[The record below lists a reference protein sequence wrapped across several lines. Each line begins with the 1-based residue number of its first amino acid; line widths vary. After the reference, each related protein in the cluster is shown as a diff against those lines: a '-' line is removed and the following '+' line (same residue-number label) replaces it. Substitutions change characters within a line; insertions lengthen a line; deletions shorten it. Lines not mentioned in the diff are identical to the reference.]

1 MYHVDNFNNGY
12 MEGLQFELGCFYLF
26 HTDGI
31 NSNYN
36 QIGNCDSISSNLV
49 EINKYGFLKIYPN
62 PSTGILNI
70 EFPKNKLVDYNF
82 TIIDISG
89 KLISKGE
96 INSKFT
102 RIDIKNLKA
111 GKYILNIQNA
121 ENIIS
126 GFFILK

>member
-1 MYHVDNFNNGY
+1 
-12 MEGLQFELGCFYLF
+12 
-26 HTDGI
+26 
-31 NSNYN
+31 
-36 QIGNCDSISSNLV
+36 
-49 EINKYGFLKIYPN
+49 
-62 PSTGILNI
+62 
-70 EFPKNKLVDYNF
+70 VDYNF